1 MASTSDSKGQ
11 EKIEKNA
18 PWIEK
23 YRPKL
28 FNEIVGNQGKECFFL
43 FFAPERFGQIFEKD
57 VLMLHSES
65 ITLSYRNCVALG
77 CVCKARKCAEYHH
90 CWSAW
95 YETMQ
100 NLPKPNILFINN

>member
-28 FNEIVGNQGKECFFL
+28 FNEIVGNQGKKMFL
-43 FFAPERFGQIFEKD
+43 
-57 VLMLHSES
+57 S
-65 ITLSYRNCVALG
+65 
-77 CVCKARKCAEYHH
+77 
-90 CWSAW
+90 
-95 YETMQ
+95 
-100 NLPKPNILFINN
+100 LFCS

>member
-65 ITLSYRNCVALG
+65 MYYIILQKLCR
-77 CVCKARKCAEYHH
+77 
-90 CWSAW
+90 AW
-95 YETMQ
+95 LCLQSKEMCRISS
-100 NLPKPNILFINN
+100 LLVRLV

>member
-43 FFAPERFGQIFEKD
+43 FFAPEQFG
-57 VLMLHSES
+57 
-65 ITLSYRNCVALG
+65 
-77 CVCKARKCAEYHH
+77 
-90 CWSAW
+90 
-95 YETMQ
+95 
-100 NLPKPNILFINN
+100 